1 MSPEVLADRLAA
13 ALAPY
18 LGAFNARVMVK
29 TVAQKSAGVAP
40 AALRPEHLPA
50 LLEALT
56 PTLCTFVGR
65 ASAEA
70 LLDQIRREV
79 A

>member
-1 MSPEVLADRLAA
+1 VSAVLADRLAT

-18 LGAFNARVMVK
+18 LGAFNARIMVK
-29 TVAQKSAGVAP
+29 TLAQRSAGVAP
-40 AALRPEHLPA
+40 EALAPEHLPA
-50 LLEALT
+50 LLDALA

-65 ASAEA
+65 TSAEA
-70 LLDQIRREV
+70 LLDELRREV

>member
-1 MSPEVLADRLAA
+1 MSARVLADRLAE

-29 TVAQKSAGVAP
+29 TIAQKSAGVAP
-40 AALRPEHLPA
+40 EALGPEHLPA
-50 LLEALT
+50 LFDALA

-65 ASAEA
+65 TSAEA
-70 LLDQIRREV
+70 LLDEIRREV